1 MDLIFQLFIENG
13 GVVLSTVIR
22 MPLSAHRK
30 TGMLSNGQESTRAMG
45 YSSEAS
51 DLVIQLRRLE
61 EITSIVLVYI
71 SFQQVQGFL
80 DL

>member
-1 MDLIFQLFIENG
+1 
-13 GVVLSTVIR
+13 
-22 MPLSAHRK
+22 
-30 TGMLSNGQESTRAMG
+30 MG

-61 EITSIVLVYI
+61 EITSTVPVYI
-71 SFQQVQGFL
+71 NFQQVQVFL